1 MPSEQFLAV
10 WKHVVTFARLFLKLS
25 AWLSMFSLLL
35 LARLRSTASPPGSQ
49 MTAIAADNAFSSA
62 GVGLLASA
70 AAHCSS
76 LTHLDL
82 SHCAA
87 GDAGAA
93 ALASALLRA
102 PASSSALSSSLR
114 TLRCHV
120 I

>member
-1 MPSEQFLAV
+1 MSV
-10 WKHVVTFARLFLKLS
+10 HS
-25 AWLSMFSLLL
+25 WLSMFSLLL
-35 LARLRSTASPPGSQ
+35 LARLRSTASPAGSQ

-70 AAHCSS
+70 AAHCAS

-102 PASSSALSSSLR
+102 PASSASALSSSLR
-114 TLRCHV
+114 ILRCH
-120 I
+120 II